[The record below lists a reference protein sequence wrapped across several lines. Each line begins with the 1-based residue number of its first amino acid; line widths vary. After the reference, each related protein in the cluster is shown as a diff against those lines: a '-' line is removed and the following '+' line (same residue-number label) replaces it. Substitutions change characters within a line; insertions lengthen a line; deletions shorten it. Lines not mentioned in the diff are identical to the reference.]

1 MKIRRDFVT
10 NSSSSS
16 FIIAKKYLDE
26 DQLEAI
32 RDHATM
38 MEKLGFDVDFA
49 AMWTIEE
56 NEDFIAGY
64 TWMDNLSIA
73 DLFRRIDI
81 DDRVVTWGENSFDL
95 DRASAY
101 YYDRDDG
108 IVDTTD
114 WRRLLHE
121 DSK

>member
-1 MKIRRDFVT
+1 MKIRKDFVT

-49 AMWTIEE
+49 DMWTIEE
-56 NEDFIAGY
+56 NDDFIAGY
-64 TWMDNLSIA
+64 TWMDNLSIS
-73 DLFRRIDI
+73 DLFEKIDI
-81 DDRVVTWGENSFDL
+81 PDKIITWGENSFDINSPL
-95 DRASAY
+95 VD
-101 YYDRDDG
+101 YDDPSYDENK
-108 IVDTTD
+108 VD